1 MLQKMIEIEGKVFG
15 VKMLSRGAQECMGRT
30 IQTVGRSLE
39 AVIYRWEFLDGD
51 EEDVLKELAQFQNP
65 DGGFGHGLE
74 SDFQLPDSSPMAT
87 SVGLRILLLLPD
99 GERRTDMMDRAFLY
113 LEEAYDSD
121 RGGWYIVPANVVDYP
136 HAPWWGIL
144 EETGHT
150 AMDASWGNPS
160 AEILAQ
166 FLIAE
171 RNPESFDLH
180 KQVLHAIHLLETKT
194 HFKSEHELYCYL
206 ALYDALK
213 GDLQTRLGETLAKG
227 VQAVLVLDEEKWE
240 EYVPMPLHFVHP
252 SRKQDF
258 GIRDEDVNR
267 QLDWLAVKME
277 KCGGWSPPWG
287 ESFYQEGLKKS
298 YHEWIGV
305 LTLKAL
311 RWFRDFGRLA
321 REE

>member
-1 MLQKMIEIEGKVFG
+1 MRK
-15 VKMLSRGAQECMGRT
+15 LSRGTQECMGRT
-30 IQTVGRSLE
+30 IQTVGRPLE
-39 AVIYRWEFLDGD
+39 AAIYRWEFLNGEANEVLD
-51 EEDVLKELAQFQNP
+51 ELSQFQNS

-74 SDFQLPDSSPMAT
+74 SDFKLPDSSPMAT
-87 SVGLRILLLLPD
+87 SVGLRILLQLPESD
-99 GERRTDMMDRAFLY
+99 RRNAMMNRAFVY
-113 LEEAYDSD
+113 LEEAYDPE

-160 AEILAQ
+160 AEILAE
-166 FLIAE
+166 FLKGA
-171 RNPESFDLH
+171 RQPGSFDLS
-180 KQVLHAIHLLETKT
+180 KQVLHAILLLERKEEVI
-194 HFKSEHELYCYL
+194 SEHELYCYL

-213 GDLQTRLGETLAKG
+213 GDLKARLGETLTRG
-227 VQAVLVLDEEKWE
+227 VQALLVTDEAKWE
-240 EYVPMPLHFVHP
+240 EYVPTPLHFVD
-252 SRKQDF
+252 SDRDQTF
-258 GIRDEDVNR
+258 GIDREDVER

-277 KCGGWSPPWG
+277 KSGGWNPPWG
-287 ESFYQEGLKKS
+287 ESFYQEGMKSS

-321 REE
+321 EEE